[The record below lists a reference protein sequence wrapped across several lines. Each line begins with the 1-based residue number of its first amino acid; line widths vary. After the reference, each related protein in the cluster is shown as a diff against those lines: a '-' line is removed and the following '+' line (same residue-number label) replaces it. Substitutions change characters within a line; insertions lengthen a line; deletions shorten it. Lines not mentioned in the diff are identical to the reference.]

1 MPRSSPN
8 SNTTNSPQNEL
19 AKTHTTKTQEN
30 TTILI
35 SDNKGSS
42 DPDYDPDLNLDQ
54 YAATTF
60 TTESGFR
67 HHQISRDINDLPQ
80 EKQRQVMKLF
90 KALPAPEIKE
100 DKDRGSPISERTEY
114 RTRGQSAFEKFEVL
128 RKEAER
134 NQGTIKAIYFIYKYK
149 RNLQRSKQKEG
160 SSLSNQAYRK
170 AYDLPVYTATQLKD
184 QKKALCIRSLRILR
198 FCETRQEPH
207 NIQTLE
213 EKVAQANQ
221 DQAQTNQTKQE
232 EALIAERWG
241 NRAPRVRDYERAR
254 GQRDKGLKLTEHEL
268 KLLEDSINTAHERQE
283 EELQEGLRSAHITVN
298 NIDPD
303 DEFIELDRHQED
315 ILQINTTRETTEALE
330 FQKSKVQNESRGKRI
345 APGPSPSK
353 PSSTSKPLHST
364 KKVKQGGKK

>member
-134 NQGTIKAIYFIYKYK
+134 N
-149 RNLQRSKQKEG
+149 
-160 SSLSNQAYRK
+160 
-170 AYDLPVYTATQLKD
+170 
-184 QKKALCIRSLRILR
+184 
-198 FCETRQEPH
+198 
-207 NIQTLE
+207 
-213 EKVAQANQ
+213 
-221 DQAQTNQTKQE
+221 
-232 EALIAERWG
+232 
-241 NRAPRVRDYERAR
+241 
-254 GQRDKGLKLTEHEL
+254 
-268 KLLEDSINTAHERQE
+268 
-283 EELQEGLRSAHITVN
+283 
-298 NIDPD
+298 
-303 DEFIELDRHQED
+303 
-315 ILQINTTRETTEALE
+315 
-330 FQKSKVQNESRGKRI
+330 
-345 APGPSPSK
+345 
-353 PSSTSKPLHST
+353 
-364 KKVKQGGKK
+364 